1 MASSNIYLVMDA
13 RSPVTAFTDKHELT
27 VCVRRRLDT
36 FINPL
41 VYTFGDGHAPHS
53 PTIMTL
59 SRVLSD

>member
-13 RSPVTAFTDKHELT
+13 GGPVIASTDKHKLT

-41 VYTFGDGHAPHS
+41 VHTFGDGHAPHS
-53 PTIMTL
+53 ATIMTL
-59 SRVLSD
+59 SRVLAD